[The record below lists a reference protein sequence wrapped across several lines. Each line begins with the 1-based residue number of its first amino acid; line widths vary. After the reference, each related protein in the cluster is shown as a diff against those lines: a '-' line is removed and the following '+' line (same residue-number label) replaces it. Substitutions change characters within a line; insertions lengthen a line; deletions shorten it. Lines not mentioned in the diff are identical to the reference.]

1 MYLYMIYIVKF
12 IIFLKFIKLSK
23 IVEVFRFKIEKK
35 LNIVM
40 YIKKKVV
47 GIFYL
52 FMVILDI
59 NMFKMWKFKCII
71 NYYYIR

>member
-40 YIKKKVV
+40 CIKKK
-47 GIFYL
+47 GGRDFL
-52 FMVILDI
+52 FIYG
-59 NMFKMWKFKCII
+59 N
-71 NYYYIR
+71 IRY